1 MVLFIENH
9 PVGSQST
16 VGCLVS
22 RSVASL
28 PYQYVI
34 VTMVFN
40 FLLKVKMVYSKR
52 KCKFQSPPSTADE
65 MSSVGHQKARNIAS

>member
-22 RSVASL
+22 RSAASL

-34 VTMVFN
+34 VTMVFK
-40 FLLKVKMVYSKR
+40 FIAEGKDGVLKEKVQVSITTVH
-52 KCKFQSPPSTADE
+52 C
-65 MSSVGHQKARNIAS
+65 

>member
-40 FLLKVKMVYSKR
+40 FIAEGKDGVLKEKVQVSITTVH
-52 KCKFQSPPSTADE
+52 C
-65 MSSVGHQKARNIAS
+65 